1 MRKDIRARNKKR
13 AIERKAKLAK
23 ELAREKRRQAKN
35 GLETKKNEVK
45 KDKVTSSTNKNVT
58 TPKKT
63 NLENKK

>member
-23 ELAREKRRQAKN
+23 ELAREKRRQAKS

-45 KDKVTSSTNKNVT
+45 KEKVVYSTNKTVT

>member
-23 ELAREKRRQAKN
+23 ELAREKRRQAKK
-35 GLETKKNEVK
+35 GLETKKSEVK

-58 TPKKT
+58 TSKKT
-63 NLENKK
+63 NPENKK

>member
-45 KDKVTSSTNKNVT
+45 KEKVVSSTNKNIT

>member
-45 KDKVTSSTNKNVT
+45 KDKVTSSTNKNIT

>member
-23 ELAREKRRQAKN
+23 ELAREKRRQAKK
-35 GLETKKNEVK
+35 GLETKNNEVK
-45 KDKVTSSTNKNVT
+45 KDKVASSTNKTVT

-63 NLENKK
+63 NLETKK

>member
-45 KDKVTSSTNKNVT
+45 KNKVTSSTNKNIT

>member
-35 GLETKKNEVK
+35 GLETKKSEFK
-45 KDKVTSSTNKNVT
+45 KEKVASSTDKNVT

-63 NLENKK
+63 NPENKK

>member
-23 ELAREKRRQAKN
+23 ELARE
-35 GLETKKNEVK
+35 VK
-45 KDKVTSSTNKNVT
+45 KDKVTSSTNKNIT

-63 NLENKK
+63 NPENKK

>member
-45 KDKVTSSTNKNVT
+45 KEKVTFSTNKTVT

>member
-35 GLETKKNEVK
+35 GLETKKSEVK
-45 KDKVTSSTNKNVT
+45 KDKVTSSTNKNAT

>member
-35 GLETKKNEVK
+35 GLEAKKSEVK
-45 KDKVTSSTNKNVT
+45 KEKVASSTNKNVT
-58 TPKKT
+58 ASKKT
-63 NLENKK
+63 NPENKK

>member
-23 ELAREKRRQAKN
+23 ELAREKRRQGKS

-45 KDKVTSSTNKNVT
+45 KDKVTSSTNKTVAT
-58 TPKKT
+58 TKKT

>member
-23 ELAREKRRQAKN
+23 ELAREKRRQAKS
-35 GLETKKNEVK
+35 GLETKQNEVK
-45 KDKVTSSTNKNVT
+45 KEKVVSSTNKTVT

>member
-45 KDKVTSSTNKNVT
+45 KGKVTSSTNKTVT

>member
-23 ELAREKRRQAKN
+23 ELAREKRRQAKK
-35 GLETKKNEVK
+35 GLETKNNEVK
-45 KDKVTSSTNKNVT
+45 KDKVTSSTNKTVT

>member
-35 GLETKKNEVK
+35 GLETKKGEVK
-45 KDKVTSSTNKNVT
+45 KEKVASSTNKNVT
-58 TPKKT
+58 TSKKT
-63 NLENKK
+63 NPENKK

>member
-35 GLETKKNEVK
+35 GLETKKSEVK

-58 TPKKT
+58 TSKKT
-63 NLENKK
+63 NPENKK

>member
-45 KDKVTSSTNKNVT
+45 KDKITSSTNKTVT

-63 NLENKK
+63 NLETKK